1 MSTEQNQ
8 NGNPDDVADASSEN
22 TPGAE
27 SAAQEVES
35 GSPVD
40 GEQLQDEVTR
50 LREDL
55 LRAHAEMQNLRRR
68 AERDVE
74 NAHKYALDKFVADI
88 VSVADNLE
96 RATAAI
102 DPEVEAVAAIG
113 EGVTLTYKGFLDVL
127 RRFNVEQVDP
137 QGQPFDPERHQAMTT
152 VPHKE
157 LPPNTVLE
165 VFQKGYVLNGRLVRP
180 AMVVVTSAG

>member
-8 NGNPDDVADASSEN
+8 NGNPEDVADTSSEN
-22 TPGAE
+22 SQAAE
-27 SAAQEVES
+27 SVAEEVES
-35 GSPVD
+35 DSSATI
-40 GEQLQDEVTR
+40 EQLQAQVAE
-50 LREDL
+50 LREEL

-96 RATAAI
+96 RAIAAI
-102 DPEVEAVAAIG
+102 DPEVEAAAAIG
-113 EGVTLTYKGFLDVL
+113 EGVKLTYKGFLDVL

-137 QGQPFDPERHQAMTT
+137 QNQPFDPELHQAMTT
-152 VPHKE
+152 VPHAE
-157 LPPNTVLE
+157 LPANTVLE
-165 VFQKGYVLNGRLVRP
+165 VFQKGYLLNGRLVRP
-180 AMVVVTSAG
+180 AMVVVTSAT